1 MRRKDGGVGGGCAPP
16 RRLLI
21 PNFLSLMAYSHP
33 CICLAFDVFVIHA
46 LLGELLFREDKE
58 KKKKDTPTTS
68 TDYLCSTVASCRMDG
83 YPKVI

>member
-1 MRRKDGGVGGGCAPP
+1 
-16 RRLLI
+16 
-21 PNFLSLMAYSHP
+21 MAYSHP

-68 TDYLCSTVASCRMDG
+68 TDYLCSTVAILNGWISQS
-83 YPKVI
+83 YVAQVIQKLRTVKSINLKER

>member
-1 MRRKDGGVGGGCAPP
+1 
-16 RRLLI
+16 
-21 PNFLSLMAYSHP
+21 MAYSHP

-68 TDYLCSTVASCRMDG
+68 TDYLCCAVAMDG
-83 YPKVI
+83 YPKVIHPKYYKDFALKSRLT

>member
-1 MRRKDGGVGGGCAPP
+1 MRRKDGGVGG

-68 TDYLCSTVASCRMDG
+68 TDYLCSTVAMPNGWISQS
-83 YPKVI
+83 YTAQVL